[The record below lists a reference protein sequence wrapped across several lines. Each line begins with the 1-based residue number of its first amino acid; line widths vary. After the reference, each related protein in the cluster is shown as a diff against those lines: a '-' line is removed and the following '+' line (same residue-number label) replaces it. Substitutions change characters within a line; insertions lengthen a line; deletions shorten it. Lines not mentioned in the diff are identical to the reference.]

1 MSRGSARHIS
11 SFNHLLCFSHKDM
24 YTLIIEDRHGRN
36 AAEISFE
43 QGSYNIGRVEGN
55 DVVLPSNSV
64 SRTHA
69 RIFVSNNKCYFDDLG
84 STGGSLINGV
94 PVTQRTE
101 ITNGT
106 KIKIGDYTLYLEYK
120 DNANA
125 GQGQEILKTQ
135 IVSGAQSGF
144 KIVRVGDKF
153 AGEEFMLSESTNTIG
168 RAEDNYVLLSDP
180 SVSRSH
186 AQIVNVG
193 MSFKVIDLNSQN
205 GTFVNGKRVVSE
217 QILQTGDE
225 IGFGNLRFVFVP
237 ATQTVNLAM
246 YAKSASDSK
255 SVIVLLSSLLAV
267 FIVILVTV
275 AFIAYTSN
283 KEDVV
288 EEPQTAVAEED
299 TFEKLNELYTSAYH
313 DFQANRYKAANEKLS
328 KLLEKWPNES
338 RVKDLQNRIDEE
350 LHNEEIIAKGDELF
364 DQRLFKEAVETYK
377 EISEKSMAYGRA
389 QDRIADAEDKLL
401 IVKYNDARDACEELS
416 EECIDALC
424 EAAVKLQEN
433 GKHEASLNEAKNFL
447 DGITKNKKSAKFSA
461 QAKKCL
467 SDL

>member
-1 MSRGSARHIS
+1 
-11 SFNHLLCFSHKDM
+11 
-24 YTLIIEDRHGRN
+24 
-36 AAEISFE
+36 
-43 QGSYNIGRVEGN
+43 
-55 DVVLPSNSV
+55 
-64 SRTHA
+64 
-69 RIFVSNNKCYFDDLG
+69 
-84 STGGSLINGV
+84 
-94 PVTQRTE
+94 
-101 ITNGT
+101 
-106 KIKIGDYTLYLEYK
+106 
-120 DNANA
+120 
-125 GQGQEILKTQ
+125 
-135 IVSGAQSGF
+135 
-144 KIVRVGDKF
+144 
-153 AGEEFMLSESTNTIG
+153 MLSESTNTIG